1 MVALFD
7 GMLIN
12 CGLPRMAVKVAAA
25 VVVVLL
31 FVWSSETGTFTL
43 FCNAEQEVPS
53 DIRCLKSIKESLED
67 PLSSLSHW
75 NLNNNTEG
83 FICGFSGVECWHQ
96 DENKVL
102 NLNLS
107 GMGLKGNFPRGI
119 ADCHSLVQ
127 LNLAHNQLSGPIPSD
142 ISDLL
147 PYVTSLDLSNNHF
160 SGQVPATLANCSFLN
175 VLRLHHNR
183 LTGSLPTQL
192 AMLDR
197 IKIFRVSNNLLSGP
211 VPPFIFKHT
220 LIMRDSYANNKGLCG
235 FPLEPCNSNN
245 NNKRK
250 SDVHSSEV
258 PFGIGY
264 ALSFI
269 AMFISCCVPW
279 TEIKME
285 MKWIAFYMLE
295 KRNKRKQAHNKPIK
309 FQDEFFFKKQIGRFE
324 KTINRMSF
332 TELSKA
338 TGSFSLGNV
347 IGFGKMGTMY
357 KATLANGWFL
367 AVKRLHH
374 DCEQSEKKF
383 ISELLALSRLR
394 HENLVPLLGFC
405 IHNNEKLLV
414 YKYMSNGNLYD
425 WLHPVA
431 GANNKILEWPLRVKI
446 AVGVARG
453 LARLHHNTK
462 FRIVHRS
469 LSSNCILLDRYFEPY
484 ISNFGDTIISNRGG
498 VMFVCSN
505 DSDSGQ
511 FVNSGMW
518 ESDFVKKDV
527 YDYGIVLVELITGK
541 EHITSGS
548 SNSLHKTLVEWIDHV
563 STSSFILNDA
573 IDKHLIGQGFDDDII
588 QFLKIASDCV
598 QPYPY
603 QRSTMLQVYRAVT
616 TIGQKYDIPCQELVS
631 PRKKL
636 RDSFES

>member
-1 MVALFD
+1 
-7 GMLIN
+7 
-12 CGLPRMAVKVAAA
+12 
-25 VVVVLL
+25 
-31 FVWSSETGTFTL
+31 
-43 FCNAEQEVPS
+43 
-53 DIRCLKSIKESLED
+53 
-67 PLSSLSHW
+67 
-75 NLNNNTEG
+75 
-83 FICGFSGVECWHQ
+83 
-96 DENKVL
+96 
-102 NLNLS
+102 
-107 GMGLKGNFPRGI
+107 MGLKGNFPRVSRT
-119 ADCHSLVQ
+119 ATALQ

-147 PYVTSLDLSNNHF
+147 P
-160 SGQVPATLANCSFLN
+160 
-175 VLRLHHNR
+175 
-183 LTGSLPTQL
+183 
-192 AMLDR
+192 
-197 IKIFRVSNNLLSGP
+197 
-211 VPPFIFKHT
+211 
-220 LIMRDSYANNKGLCG
+220 YANNKGLCG

-269 AMFISCCVPW
+269 AMFISCLVPW

-309 FQDEFFFKKQIGRFE
+309 FKMNFFSKNRFE

-367 AVKRLHH
+367 AVK
-374 DCEQSEKKF
+374 
-383 ISELLALSRLR
+383 
-394 HENLVPLLGFC
+394 
-405 IHNNEKLLV
+405 
-414 YKYMSNGNLYD
+414 
-425 WLHPVA
+425 
-431 GANNKILEWPLRVKI
+431 
-446 AVGVARG
+446 
-453 LARLHHNTK
+453 
-462 FRIVHRS
+462 
-469 LSSNCILLDRYFEPY
+469 
-484 ISNFGDTIISNRGG
+484 
-498 VMFVCSN
+498 
-505 DSDSGQ
+505 
-511 FVNSGMW
+511 SGMW

-616 TIGQKYDIPCQELVS
+616 TIGQKYDIPCQELVFMARIKNFVKELS
-631 PRKKL
+631 T
-636 RDSFES
+636 D